1 MITSNRVF
9 FTQKTI
15 IEGRRHTHVR
25 QRGSTHQSDR
35 SVIRSAMSKTS
46 TTGWRSVTVPVK
58 DGNGLGACMI
68 RAWTSPGGGSKK
80 PIHSALPYYGSG
92 AQPNEAV
99 LMGFRSRVTG
109 MLIARGPQR
118 SSMGPQPPASSPAPR
133 VPDSQWP
140 EFDWRRPS
148 PSFPGTYSYTATSI
162 AVLPADPRHPQR
174 RRRVAPV
181 QITRPIQILQVN
193 WDRERLDRQVAHTV
207 LYVHGIPWQK
217 QTPVTFLF
225 LTGGEQDDGAVT
237 RWLPEFRFVPTSRC
251 PCHDNWL
258 TWTSRRPE
266 SIIGS
271 IMSWVLG
278 STCPYLNVC
287 VISFPIVDPRAEW
300 ISVFN

>member
-1 MITSNRVF
+1 MHDQSLDLTWRWEQETNPLGTSILRERSPA
-9 FTQKTI
+9 QRS
-15 IEGRRHTHVR
+15 GPHGLSLSRYGHVDCTR
-25 QRGSTHQSDR
+25 PTELEHGPSNHQ
-35 SVIRSAMSKTS
+35 
-46 TTGWRSVTVPVK
+46 P
-58 DGNGLGACMI
+58 
-68 RAWTSPGGGSKK
+68 
-80 PIHSALPYYGSG
+80 ALPL
-92 AQPNEAV
+92 PE
-99 LMGFRSRVTG
+99 
-109 MLIARGPQR
+109 
-118 SSMGPQPPASSPAPR
+118 
-133 VPDSQWP
+133 SQWP
-140 EFDWRRPS
+140 EFDWRRPL
-148 PSFPGTYSYTATSI
+148 PSFPGTYSNTATSI
-162 AVLPADPRHPQR
+162 AVLPAVPRHPQG
-174 RRRVAPV
+174 RVAPV